1 MARAAGFPEDVIA
14 VMAETAEASRQ
25 ARRDARP
32 LGSQLDSAK
41 AAVGKLKLKYESA
54 CTATKLASE
63 REEEAEKALDEA
75 ESEVQRLKDLIAEEE
90 EESERSGDEADAEGE
105 EVDGNAG
112 PVEAEEVDRAAADVA
127 AAAAAE
133 GRAVPPAMADAM
145 GRLCTAARRLSRSRS
160 GTARTYADAVGARHP
175 ATPTPVAREIS
186 PTVDLRSPVE
196 RATQPPPP
204 QRRSRPRFD
213 IDPGDVDMTEPEIR
227 ARRKA
232 ARAAF
237 AGLPTAASG
246 APATV
251 AEPATSPAGDAGV
264 APGAAPASG

>member
-54 CTATKLASE
+54 CTATKLATE

-90 EESERSGDEADAEGE
+90 ESSERSGDEADAEGE
-105 EVDGNAG
+105 EADGNAD
-112 PVEAEEVDRAAADVA
+112 PVEAEELDRAAADVA

-133 GRAVPPAMADAM
+133 GRAGPPALATAM
-145 GRLCTAARRLSRSRS
+145 GRLRTAARRLSRSRS
-160 GTARTYADAVGARHP
+160 GTARTYADAAATRPP

-196 RATQPPPP
+196 RATQPPTA
-204 QRRSRPRFD
+204 RRSRPRFD

-264 APGAAPASG
+264 VSGAAPASG